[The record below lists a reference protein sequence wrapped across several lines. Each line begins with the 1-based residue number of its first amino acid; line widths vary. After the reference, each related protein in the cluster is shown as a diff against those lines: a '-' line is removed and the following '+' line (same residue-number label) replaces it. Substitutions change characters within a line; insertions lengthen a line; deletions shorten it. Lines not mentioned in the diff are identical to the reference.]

1 MRHRAARLAC
11 VAAIALF
18 VALGIWQIE
27 RRAWKHALIAR
38 VERQL
43 AAAPAPAPGPGEWAG
58 IDDGAAYRR
67 IRLHGRFAGAET
79 DTLAVTEL
87 GAGHWRL
94 APFRDARGFTV
105 LVNRGFVPKGQ
116 PAEPPPAGRATVTG
130 LLRLDEPG
138 GGFLRAND
146 PAGGRWYSRDVGA
159 IARARGVAGP
169 VAPYFVD
176 ADAHANAGP
185 GCAAGWPRGGL
196 TVVRFRD
203 SHLVYALT
211 WFAMAAMTAILAHRA
226 FGARR

>member
-1 MRHRAARLAC
+1 VRHRAARLAC
-11 VAAIALF
+11 VTAIAVF
-18 VALGIWQIE
+18 VALGIWQVE

-38 VERQL
+38 VERHL
-43 AAAPAPAPGPGEWAG
+43 AAAPAPAPGPAAWTG
-58 IDDGAAYRR
+58 IDAADAYRR
-67 IRLHGRFAGAET
+67 VRLHGRFAGAET
-79 DTLAVTEL
+79 ETLAVTEL

-116 PAEPPPAGRATVTG
+116 AAAPPPGGPATVTG

-138 GGFLRAND
+138 GGFLRGND
-146 PAGGRWYSRDVGA
+146 PANGRWYSRDVRA
-159 IARARGVAGP
+159 IARARGVIGP

-176 ADAHANAGP
+176 ADADAQRG
-185 GCAAGWPRGGL
+185 AGWPRGGL

-226 FGARR
+226 FGAARH